1 MQWRGRCAGQQRSF
15 EQGTKVKSKS
25 SIYDVTF
32 NALMLRVPVLVLE
45 RLRKGFIIRNF
56 LFNKAKFCLNID
68 SQIFLKSI
76 LKPIGKQ

>member
-45 RLRKGFIIRNF
+45 RLRKGFIIRN
-56 LFNKAKFCLNID
+56 LFNKAKVCLNID